1 MNDPHDRSLSEEE
14 LRNEVVHRSNRGE
27 SKRRISIQLGVSRWK
42 VAEILRR
49 HHKNREAP
57 KTNDLFNPRSG
68 RREPNEPLSPD
79 ASPQVAS
86 NQDANPQSLGRPVQ
100 KRTSK
105 LDAFEPQLQQL
116 MDRYPRITVIRLQEE
131 LQSAGFAQEGRRKVQ
146 LFSYILGYSRRQYIY
161 FTPRQDFETTVR

>member
-57 KTNDLFNPRSG
+57 KPT
-68 RREPNEPLSPD
+68 EPNEP
-79 ASPQVAS
+79 
-86 NQDANPQSLGRPVQ
+86 NINKSLRLINKV
-100 KRTSK
+100 
-105 LDAFEPQLQQL
+105 FIYLQ
-116 MDRYPRITVIRLQEE
+116 
-131 LQSAGFAQEGRRKVQ
+131 
-146 LFSYILGYSRRQYIY
+146 
-161 FTPRQDFETTVR
+161 